1 MSTRSNFDNQLNE
14 LKKLVLDMAKKSEIA
29 ITDAMD
35 ALIQQDLEKAKEI
48 IDADNIIDDLEQDIN
63 NKAIIL
69 IAKESPVA
77 TDLRRIIAAL
87 KISSEV
93 ERIGDLAVNIAKSSL
108 HIGQEKHVKEII
120 DIPNMMNR
128 ALEML
133 SESLSAFYTEDITLA
148 QSCAE
153 KDDKVDEMY
162 GNLVH
167 ELMGYIPKNPNATNQ
182 ITQLAYVCRYI
193 ERVADHSTNISEN
206 VIFLVTGNRY
216 NLNA

>member
-29 ITDAMD
+29 IKDAMD

-48 IDADNIIDDLEQDIN
+48 INADNIIDDLEQDIN

-120 DIPNMMNR
+120 DIPNMMNL

-133 SESLSAFYTEDITLA
+133 SEALSAFYTEDITLA

-153 KDDKVDEMY
+153 KDDIVDEMY

-193 ERVADHSTNISEN
+193 ERIADHSTNISEN